1 MYIGKTR
8 RKYYNFLFLLE
19 ILRYIVIFSKL
30 YLEKTIMIQ
39 LAIYCIANRKRGVMM
54 TIEEILA
61 GESKNVEFK
70 ENLPEKSIKYM
81 KSVVAFA
88 NGTGGKIIFGIAD
101 KTREVV
107 GFDKEDVFKK
117 MDAIANAVS
126 DSCEPAIIPDITLQ
140 TVGGKTVIVV
150 EVSEGRQRP
159 YYIKALGR
167 DGGVYVRVAGTTR
180 LADEYMIKELLFE
193 GSNRYYDQ
201 ALCTGLNV
209 TDEDI
214 DVLCK
219 AMKEQA
225 VKNARTEEQKAAIKD
240 VGRQQ
245 LRSWGILIERDG
257 KDYPSNAFA
266 ILTGNGGLHVATQCG
281 VFKGTTKAVF
291 VDRREYTGPLWEQ
304 IDEAFQFVLRNIHL
318 GATIV
323 GIYRQDVYEIPPD
336 AIRELIINAMVHRS
350 YLDHGTIQV
359 AVYDNRLE
367 ITSPGKLPMGQT
379 MERMKEGYSKIR
391 NEALAHAFAYMNL
404 IEHWGSGIP
413 RIIDKVKAA
422 GLREPE
428 FIGGEVDLRI
438 NIYRGQVDG
447 TVDLNDLNN
456 AIKVPDTIDKM
467 PDSGNEVPDKTETV
481 PDTMGK
487 MPDSDNEVP
496 DTTEKMPDS
505 EQEQQIY
512 KYVLENG
519 SITTAETVEILDV
532 KHRRA
537 RAVLLNMVKDG
548 YLRKEGAARSTIY
561 VKNTE
566 GK

>member
-1 MYIGKTR
+1 
-8 RKYYNFLFLLE
+8 
-19 ILRYIVIFSKL
+19 
-30 YLEKTIMIQ
+30 
-39 LAIYCIANRKRGVMM
+39 M

-107 GFDKEDVFKK
+107 GFDNEDVFKK

-140 TVGGKTVIVV
+140 TVDGKTVIVV

-180 LADEYMIKELLFE
+180 FADEYMVKELLFE

-201 ALCTGLNV
+201 VLCTGLNI

-214 DVLCK
+214 DTLCK

-225 VKNARTEEQKAAIKD
+225 VKNAHNEEQKASIKD

-245 LRSWGILIERDG
+245 LRSWGVLIERDG

-281 VFKGTTKAVF
+281 VFKGTTKAIF
-291 VDRREYTGPLWEQ
+291 VDRREYKGPLWEQ

-323 GIYRQDVYEIPPD
+323 GIYRQDIYEIPPD

-438 NIYRGQVDG
+438 NIYRGQID
-447 TVDLNDLNN
+447 TNDANDANDAKNDANDAKNDAKNDVNN
-456 AIKVPDTIDKM
+456 A
-467 PDSGNEVPDKTETV
+467 GNGVN
-481 PDTMGK
+481 
-487 MPDSDNEVP
+487 SN
-496 DTTEKMPDS
+496 
-505 EQEQQIY
+505 
-512 KYVLENG
+512 ENG
-519 SITTAETVEILDV
+519 TNGSE
-532 KHRRA
+532 
-537 RAVLLNMVKDG
+537 VLLN
-548 YLRKEGAARSTIY
+548 KEQKQLEKLLQIIEKKPSATQAYYAEEMGVSKRTVSRMFASLQKNGRLVQNGTTKKAQWTIIR
-561 VKNTE
+561 
-566 GK
+566 

>member
-1 MYIGKTR
+1 
-8 RKYYNFLFLLE
+8 
-19 ILRYIVIFSKL
+19 
-30 YLEKTIMIQ
+30 
-39 LAIYCIANRKRGVMM
+39 M

-61 GESKNVEFK
+61 GECKNVEFK

-101 KTREVV
+101 KTREVI

-126 DSCEPAIIPDITLQ
+126 DSCEPAIIPDITLR
-140 TVGGKTVIVV
+140 TVDGKTVIVADI
-150 EVSEGRQRP
+150 SE
-159 YYIKALGR
+159 
-167 DGGVYVRVAGTTR
+167 
-180 LADEYMIKELLFE
+180 
-193 GSNRYYDQ
+193 
-201 ALCTGLNV
+201 
-209 TDEDI
+209 
-214 DVLCK
+214 
-219 AMKEQA
+219 
-225 VKNARTEEQKAAIKD
+225 
-240 VGRQQ
+240 GRQQ
-245 LRSWGILIERDG
+245 LRSWGVLIERDG

-266 ILTGNGGLHVATQCG
+266 ILTGNGGLHVTTQCG

-291 VDRREYTGPLWEQ
+291 VDRREYPGPLWEQ
-304 IDEAFQFVLRNIHL
+304 IDEAFQFALRNIHL
-318 GATIV
+318 GATFV
-323 GIYRQDVYEIPPD
+323 GIYRQDIYEIPPD

-438 NIYRGQVDG
+438 NIYRGQNNDNNIKNGVNVDANSIDGVEIG
-447 TVDLNDLNN
+447 TNDIKNDVDEVAYTD
-456 AIKVPDTIDKM
+456 KVFPDHIQKLLKIIAEN
-467 PDSGNEVPDKTETV
+467 PTETQAQYA
-481 PDTMGK
+481 
-487 MPDSDNEVP
+487 
-496 DTTEKMPDS
+496 EKLGIS
-505 EQEQQIY
+505 KRTISRIFAELKEQGILEQQG
-512 KYVLENG
+512 N
-519 SITTAETVEILDV
+519 
-532 KHRRA
+532 RRKA
-537 RAVLLNMVKDG
+537 KWIII
-548 YLRKEGAARSTIY
+548 KEKIGGAAWIPT
-561 VKNTE
+561 K
-566 GK
+566 

>member
-1 MYIGKTR
+1 
-8 RKYYNFLFLLE
+8 
-19 ILRYIVIFSKL
+19 
-30 YLEKTIMIQ
+30 
-39 LAIYCIANRKRGVMM
+39 M

-70 ENLPEKSIKYM
+70 ENLPEKSSKYM

-88 NGTGGKIIFGIAD
+88 NGTGGKIIFGIVD

-140 TVGGKTVIVV
+140 TVDGKTVIVV
-150 EVSEGRQRP
+150 EIFEGRHRP
-159 YYIKALGR
+159 YYIKSFGR
-167 DGGVYVRVAGTTR
+167 EGGVYVRVAGTTR
-180 LADEYMIKELLFE
+180 LADEYMVKELLFE
-193 GSNRYYDQ
+193 GGNRYYDQ
-201 ALCTGLNV
+201 ALCTGLNI

-214 DVLCK
+214 DALCK
-219 AMKEQA
+219 TMKNQA
-225 VKNARTEEQKAAIKD
+225 VKNAHSEEQKAAIKD

-291 VDRREYTGPLWEQ
+291 VDRREYTGSLWEQ

-318 GATIV
+318 GASIV
-323 GIYRQDVYEIPPD
+323 GVYRQDIYEIPPD

-359 AVYDNRLE
+359 ALYDNRLE

-379 MERMKEGYSKIR
+379 IERMKEGYSKIR

-422 GLREPE
+422 GLQEPE

-447 TVDLNDLNN
+447 TVDLNN
-456 AIKVPDTIDKM
+456 AIKVPDTIDEMPDKTETVPDTMKKM
-467 PDSGNEVPDKTETV
+467 PDSGNEVPDTI
-481 PDTMGK
+481 
-487 MPDSDNEVP
+487 
-496 DTTEKMPDS
+496 EKMPDS

-519 SITTAETVEILDV
+519 AITTAETVEILDV

-566 GK
+566 GR

>member
-1 MYIGKTR
+1 
-8 RKYYNFLFLLE
+8 
-19 ILRYIVIFSKL
+19 
-30 YLEKTIMIQ
+30 
-39 LAIYCIANRKRGVMM
+39 
-54 TIEEILA
+54 
-61 GESKNVEFK
+61 
-70 ENLPEKSIKYM
+70 
-81 KSVVAFA
+81 
-88 NGTGGKIIFGIAD
+88 
-101 KTREVV
+101 
-107 GFDKEDVFKK
+107 
-117 MDAIANAVS
+117 
-126 DSCEPAIIPDITLQ
+126 
-140 TVGGKTVIVV
+140 
-150 EVSEGRQRP
+150 
-159 YYIKALGR
+159 
-167 DGGVYVRVAGTTR
+167 
-180 LADEYMIKELLFE
+180 MIKELLFE

-214 DVLCK
+214 DALCR
-219 AMKEQA
+219 AMREQA
-225 VKNARTEEQKAAIKD
+225 VKNARTEEQKTAIKD

-245 LRSWGILIERDG
+245 LRSWGVLIERDG

-422 GLREPE
+422 GLQEPE

-438 NIYRGQVDG
+438 NIYRGQLD
-447 TVDLNDLNN
+447 TNN
-456 AIKVPDTIDKM
+456 AIINASGVENGTIGGDCGVN
-467 PDSGNEVPDKTETV
+467 DGTNGDEVPFNKEQTQLEKLLQIIEKNPSATQAYYAEEIGVSKRTV
-481 PDTMGK
+481 SRMFA
-487 MPDSDNEVP
+487 SLQ
-496 DTTEKMPDS
+496 EKGRLVQS
-505 EQEQQIY
+505 GT
-512 KYVLENG
+512 K
-519 SITTAETVEILDV
+519 
-532 KHRRA
+532 
-537 RAVLLNMVKDG
+537 
-548 YLRKEGAARSTIY
+548 RKSNWKIIR
-561 VKNTE
+561 
-566 GK
+566 

>member
-1 MYIGKTR
+1 
-8 RKYYNFLFLLE
+8 
-19 ILRYIVIFSKL
+19 
-30 YLEKTIMIQ
+30 
-39 LAIYCIANRKRGVMM
+39 M

-140 TVGGKTVIVV
+140 TVDGKTVIVV

-180 LADEYMIKELLFE
+180 IADEYMVKELLFE

-209 TDEDI
+209 TGEDI
-214 DVLCK
+214 DALCK

-225 VKNARTEEQKAAIKD
+225 VKNARTEEQKASIKD

-245 LRSWGILIERDG
+245 LRSWGVLIERDG

-350 YLDHGTIQV
+350 YMDHGTIQI

-391 NEALAHAFAYMNL
+391 NEALAHVFAYMNL

-438 NIYRGQVDG
+438 NIYRGQV
-447 TVDLNDLNN
+447 TINDLNDLKKVN
-456 AIKVPDTIDKM
+456 KVPDTVPKVPDTVPKVPDTTTKVPNNTDKM
-467 PDSGNEVPDKTETV
+467 PDT
-481 PDTMGK
+481 
-487 MPDSDNEVP
+487 
-496 DTTEKMPDS
+496 

-512 KYVLENG
+512 KYVLKNG
-519 SITTAETVEILDV
+519 SINTAETVELLGV
-532 KHRRA
+532 KQRRA
-537 RAVLLNMVKDG
+537 RAVLMNMVEG
-548 YLRKEGAARSTIY
+548 NYLRKEGAARSTVY
-561 VKNTE
+561 VKSTE
-566 GK
+566 GR

>member
-1 MYIGKTR
+1 
-8 RKYYNFLFLLE
+8 
-19 ILRYIVIFSKL
+19 
-30 YLEKTIMIQ
+30 
-39 LAIYCIANRKRGVMM
+39 M

-140 TVGGKTVIVV
+140 TVDGKTVIVV

-159 YYIKALGR
+159 YYIQALGR

-214 DVLCK
+214 DALCK

-225 VKNARTEEQKAAIKD
+225 VKNARTEEQKASIKD

-245 LRSWGILIERDG
+245 LRSWGVLIERDG

-379 MERMKEGYSKIR
+379 LERMKEGYSKIR
-391 NEALAHAFAYMNL
+391 NEGLAHAFSYMNL

-413 RIIDKVKAA
+413 RIIGKVKAA

-438 NIYRGQVDG
+438 NIYRGQVETKDY
-447 TVDLNDLNN
+447 NDLNN
-456 AIKVPDTIDKM
+456 ADKVPDNTAEMPDTHKKVPDTIKK
-467 PDSGNEVPDKTETV
+467 VPNSAAEM
-481 PDTMGK
+481 PDTMERL
-487 MPDSDNEVP
+487 PDN
-496 DTTEKMPDS
+496 
-505 EQEQQIY
+505 EQEQQIF
-512 KYVLENG
+512 KYVLENS
-519 SITTAETVEILDV
+519 SITTAKAAELLGV
-532 KHRRA
+532 KPRRA
-537 RAVLLNMVKDG
+537 RAVLLDMIEG
-548 YLRKEGAARSTIY
+548 TYLKKEGAARSTIY
-561 VKNTE
+561 VKNMK
-566 GK
+566 GR

>member
-1 MYIGKTR
+1 
-8 RKYYNFLFLLE
+8 
-19 ILRYIVIFSKL
+19 
-30 YLEKTIMIQ
+30 MIQ
-39 LAIYCIANRKRGVMM
+39 FAKHRVAKRERGVTM

-70 ENLPEKSIKYM
+70 ETLPEKSIKYM

-117 MDAIANAVS
+117 M
-126 DSCEPAIIPDITLQ
+126 
-140 TVGGKTVIVV
+140 
-150 EVSEGRQRP
+150 
-159 YYIKALGR
+159 
-167 DGGVYVRVAGTTR
+167 
-180 LADEYMIKELLFE
+180 
-193 GSNRYYDQ
+193 
-201 ALCTGLNV
+201 
-209 TDEDI
+209 
-214 DVLCK
+214 
-219 AMKEQA
+219 
-225 VKNARTEEQKAAIKD
+225 
-240 VGRQQ
+240 
-245 LRSWGILIERDG
+245 
-257 KDYPSNAFA
+257 
-266 ILTGNGGLHVATQCG
+266 
-281 VFKGTTKAVF
+281 
-291 VDRREYTGPLWEQ
+291 
-304 IDEAFQFVLRNIHL
+304 
-318 GATIV
+318 
-323 GIYRQDVYEIPPD
+323 D

-447 TVDLNDLNN
+447 TVDLNN
-456 AIKVPDTIDKM
+456 AIKVPDTIGKMPDSGNKVPDKTEIVPDNMKKM
-467 PDSGNEVPDKTETV
+467 PDSGNEVPD
-481 PDTMGK
+481 
-487 MPDSDNEVP
+487 
-496 DTTEKMPDS
+496 TTEKIPDS
-505 EQEQQIY
+505 EREQQIY

-566 GK
+566 GR

>member
-1 MYIGKTR
+1 MPYQTAVNR
-8 RKYYNFLFLLE
+8 QLS
-19 ILRYIVIFSKL
+19 RY
-30 YLEKTIMIQ
+30 
-39 LAIYCIANRKRGVMM
+39 
-54 TIEEILA
+54 
-61 GESKNVEFK
+61 
-70 ENLPEKSIKYM
+70 
-81 KSVVAFA
+81 
-88 NGTGGKIIFGIAD
+88 
-101 KTREVV
+101 
-107 GFDKEDVFKK
+107 
-117 MDAIANAVS
+117 
-126 DSCEPAIIPDITLQ
+126 ITLQ
-140 TVGGKTVIVV
+140 TVDGKTVIVV

-180 LADEYMIKELLFE
+180 LADEYMVKELLFE

-225 VKNARTEEQKAAIKD
+225 VKNAHTEEQKAAIKD

-245 LRSWGILIERDG
+245 LRAWGILIERDG

-291 VDRREYTGPLWEQ
+291 VDRREYTSPLWEQ

-323 GIYRQDVYEIPPD
+323 GIYRQDVYGIPPD

-350 YLDHGTIQV
+350 YLDHGMIQV

-367 ITSPGKLPMGQT
+367 ITSPEKLPMGQT
-379 MERMKEGYSKIR
+379 IGRMKEGYSKIR

-413 RIIDKVKAA
+413 RIIDKVKAS
-422 GLREPE
+422 GLQEPE
-428 FIGGEVDLRI
+428 FISGEVDLRI
-438 NIYRGQVDG
+438 NIYRGQVD
-447 TVDLNDLNN
+447 TNN
-456 AIKVPDTIDKM
+456 AMINANDTKDGANGVN
-467 PDSGNEVPDKTETV
+467 DAGNGTNGVEVPLNKEQAQIEKLLQIIEKNPSATQAYYAEEIGVSKRTV
-481 PDTMGK
+481 SRMFV
-487 MPDSDNEVP
+487 SLQ
-496 DTTEKMPDS
+496 EKGILVQS
-505 EQEQQIY
+505 GT
-512 KYVLENG
+512 KRKANW
-519 SITTAETVEILDV
+519 TVI
-532 KHRRA
+532 R
-537 RAVLLNMVKDG
+537 
-548 YLRKEGAARSTIY
+548 
-561 VKNTE
+561 
-566 GK
+566 